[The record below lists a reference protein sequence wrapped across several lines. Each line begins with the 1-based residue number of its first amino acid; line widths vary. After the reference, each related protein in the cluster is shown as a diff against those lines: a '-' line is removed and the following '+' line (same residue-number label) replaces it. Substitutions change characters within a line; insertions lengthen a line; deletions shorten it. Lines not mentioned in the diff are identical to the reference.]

1 MLFKSFK
8 ANKTIK
14 RIAGISLSTMLF
26 AGAVFNLPVFAGAE
40 IDYMA
45 EAEARKSLPVQTNG
59 IANWPVGP
67 AIGAQ
72 AAILIEANTG
82 TILYAKNIDEEL
94 YPASTTK
101 IMTCL
106 LAVENCQLDE
116 TVTFSHEAIYSI
128 ERGSSNIGMDEGQS
142 ITMQQALQGILI
154 LSANEVANAVGEH
167 VAGSSE
173 EFVNMMNDRVAKM
186 GLKHTHFANPH
197 GLYRDDHYTS
207 AYDLAMIA
215 REFFSH
221 EVLATISNTP
231 ICTFEATP
239 TQPDSFSLRSKNM
252 LTKGGKYEYPYL
264 CGSKTGYTSEARQT
278 LVSCAQKNN
287 MKLIC
292 VILKEESPYQF
303 TDTVA
308 LFNYGFDNFTMQNIS
323 ENEKSYSVRDNGY
336 SRTGADIFGE
346 NREILSLSRESYVC
360 VPSNVSF
367 DALES
372 TVEYDTDYENA
383 VAVVNYSYNGV
394 PVGNAYVTVSSE
406 NTELFDYDR
415 VPTDPGKEA
424 VLSENPTMQSL
435 EPNESVTPEEPALE
449 TMDSKQPTT
458 NKNATFINVKK
469 IILVIG
475 IILAVCVIAFIVK
488 GILKDYQ
495 FAKRRKAIMNRRRRN
510 KRGIKS
516 EFEDFKF

>member
-1 MLFKSFK
+1 MILKNK
-8 ANKTIK
+8 AIK
-14 RIAGISLSTMLF
+14 RILCAAVSVSLIAGEIFLCSLS
-26 AGAVFNLPVFAGAE
+26 AKADV
-40 IDYMA
+40 DYMA
-45 EAEARKSLPVQTNG
+45 EAENRKSLPIQTNS
-59 IANWPVGP
+59 IANWPAGP
-67 AIGAQ
+67 AIGAE

-106 LAVENCQLDE
+106 LAIENCQLDE
-116 TVTFSHEAIYSI
+116 TVTFSHEAVYSI
-128 ERGSSNIGMDEGQS
+128 ERGSSNIGMDEGQA

-173 EFVNMMNDRVAKM
+173 EFVKMMNDRVEEM
-186 GLKHTHFANPH
+186 GLEHTHFANPH

-308 LFNYGFDNFTMQNIS
+308 LFNYGFDNFTMQNIA
-323 ENEKSYSVRDNGY
+323 ENEKSYSVGNSGY
-336 SRTGADIFGE
+336 SQTGTDIFGE
-346 NREILSLSRESYVC
+346 NKEILSLSDNSYVC

-372 TVEYDTDYENA
+372 SVTYDTDYENA
-383 VAVVNYSYNGV
+383 AATVNYTYNGV
-394 PVGNAYVTVSSE
+394 AVGSAYVTVSSE
-406 NTELFDYDR
+406 NTELFAYDR
-415 VPTDPGKEA
+415 TPSSLADVSELSEQVSEAATNTSEDVGESESEA
-424 VLSENPTMQSL
+424 V
-435 EPNESVTPEEPALE
+435 
-449 TMDSKQPTT
+449 QPTT
-458 NKNATFINVKK
+458 NKNATFINVKHIVLAIAGVVLAA
-469 IILVIG
+469 IIVF
-475 IILAVCVIAFIVK
+475 VVR

-495 FAKRRKAIMNRRRRN
+495 FAKRRRAVMSRKKRN

>member
-1 MLFKSFK
+1 ML
-8 ANKTIK
+8 
-14 RIAGISLSTMLF
+14 
-26 AGAVFNLPVFAGAE
+26 GAVLVMSGAMLPFANAKAE
-40 IDYMA
+40 VIDYMA
-45 EAEARKSLPVQTNG
+45 EAENRKSLPVQTNN

-67 AIGAQ
+67 AIGAEG
-72 AAILIEANTG
+72 AILLEANTG

-173 EFVNMMNDRVAKM
+173 EFVKMMNDRVEEM

-221 EVLATISNTP
+221 EVLATISSTP

-239 TQPDSFSLRSKNM
+239 TQPDSFSIRTKNK
-252 LTKGGKYEYPYL
+252 LVKGAKYEYPYL
-264 CGSKTGYTSEARQT
+264 VGSKTGYTSEARET

-287 MKLIC
+287 MRLIC

-308 LFNYGFDNFTMQNIS
+308 LFNYGFDNFKMYNIA
-323 ENEKSYSVRDNGY
+323 ENEKSYTVGNSGY
-336 SRTGADIFGE
+336 SQSGSDIFGKSK
-346 NREILSLSRESYVC
+346 EILSLSKDSYVC
-360 VPSNVSF
+360 VPSNVEF

-372 TVEYDTDYENA
+372 SVSYDTDYDNA
-383 VAVVNYSYNGV
+383 VAAINYTYNGT
-394 PVGNAYVTVSSE
+394 PVGSGYVTVSPE
-406 NTELFDYDR
+406 NTNLFSYER
-415 VPTDPGKEA
+415 TPVAASGEGE
-424 VLSENPTMQSL
+424 SEVASL
-435 EPNESVTPEEPALE
+435 EPISAEQVSESEEVSEQPHKE
-449 TMDSKQPTT
+449 PTT
-458 NKNATFINVKK
+458 NKNATFINVKH
-469 IILVIG
+469 IVFAICGVIA
-475 IILAVCVIAFIVK
+475 LCVIIFVVRA
-488 GILKDYQ
+488 ILRDYQ
-495 FAKRRKAIMNRRRRN
+495 FAKRRKAIMSRKRRN
-510 KRGIKS
+510 KRGMKS